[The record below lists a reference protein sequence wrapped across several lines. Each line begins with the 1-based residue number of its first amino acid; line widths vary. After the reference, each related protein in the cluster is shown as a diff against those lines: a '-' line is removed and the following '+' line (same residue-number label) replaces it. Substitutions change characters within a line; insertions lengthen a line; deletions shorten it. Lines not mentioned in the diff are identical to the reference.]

1 MNKTSKMRNYK
12 QKLALV
18 CLIIL
23 CSYMSLKTVS
33 KADSIYFDNWY
44 SDAYYVLYWSQAP
57 KVFITNLSGAI
68 NIVPY
73 VNSAV
78 NKWSN
83 AGISSSVTTALSN
96 ANIRYYGGTRSELIS
111 IGLYYI
117 TDYLGLTYWDSYSYM
132 TTANSYYDIYR
143 LNAVST
149 SVCSEAGSELYSN
162 VALHE
167 YSHALGWVGH
177 SVYFE
182 NDVMYPYA
190 VKGNTTLT
198 TRDKNQLLQVY
209 NAMN

>member
-96 ANIRYYGGTRSELIS
+96 ANIRFYGGTRSELIS
-111 IGLYYI
+111 IGFYY
-117 TDYLGLTYWDSYSYM
+117 TVEDLGKASFDSYNYV
-132 TTANSYYDIYR
+132 TTANSYYDIYE
-143 LNAVST
+143 LTAASA
-149 SVCSEAGSELYSN
+149 SVCSEAGSKLYAN

-167 YSHALGWVGH
+167 YGHALGWGGH
-177 SVYFE
+177 SAYFE